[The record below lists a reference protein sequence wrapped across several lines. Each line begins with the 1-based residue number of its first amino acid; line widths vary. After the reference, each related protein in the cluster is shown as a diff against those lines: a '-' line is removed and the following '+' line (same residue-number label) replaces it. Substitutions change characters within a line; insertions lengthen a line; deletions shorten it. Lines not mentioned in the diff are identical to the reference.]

1 MLHCQIIAILN
12 ERLTEREYIMLKF
25 ENTAEVGDV
34 IKAFDFQPMEGR
46 EDSYLIGR
54 VVAKGPIYGKP
65 FPEMEREVYIC
76 DGYTVY
82 VTDSVSGS
90 DVYDI
95 ERMATEIFVP
105 FEMSIT
111 DFDERVTVVAC
122 EGTRLSA

>member
-1 MLHCQIIAILN
+1 
-12 ERLTEREYIMLKF
+12 MLKF

-95 ERMATEIFVP
+95 QRMATEIFVP